1 MKIALTYTGS
11 EEKHR
16 NYVRWLKGNDDIAIV
31 KISAEDNNSLSEVKD
46 YDALVLSGGV
56 DIHPDF
62 YNQHTDYV
70 NAPATFNKERDR
82 FEFAA
87 FQSALENNKPV
98 LGICR
103 GLQLVNCFF
112 GGSLEQDLGN
122 DLNKI
127 HRSEKKD
134 KAHGLTV
141 ERETLLSEIIQSE
154 RSVVNSAQHQA
165 VKSLGKGLKVNCV
178 SDDGTIEGFEWADAS
193 GKSFL
198 LCIQWHPER
207 MFQFGLE
214 NSPLSKNIR
223 DTFIKV
229 IHQSNINNQ

>member
-11 EEKHR
+11 DEKHN
-16 NYVRWLKGNDDIAIV
+16 NYVRWLQANDDITV
-31 KISAEDNNSLSEVKD
+31 MKISADDNNLHEVKD
-46 YDALVLSGGV
+46 CDALVLSGGV
-56 DIHPDF
+56 DIHPEL
-62 YNQHTDYV
+62 YNQHTDYA
-70 NAPATFNKERDR
+70 NAPNAFNKERDQ

-87 FQSALENNKPV
+87 FQFALENGKPV

-112 GGSLEQDLGN
+112 GGSLEQDLGI

-134 KAHGLTV
+134 KAHGLTI
-141 ERETLLSEIIQSE
+141 ERGTVLYKIIQTE
-154 RSVVNSAQHQA
+154 RSVVNSAHHQA
-165 VKSLGKGLKVNCV
+165 VKKLGKGLKVNCV
-178 SDDGTIEGFEWADAS
+178 ADDGTIEGFEWADAS
-193 GKSFL
+193 HKPFL

-214 NSPLSKNIR
+214 DSPLTKNIR
-223 DTFIKV
+223 NTFIEA
-229 IHQSNINNQ
+229 IHQK

>member
-11 EEKHR
+11 DEKHN
-16 NYVRWLKGNDDIAIV
+16 NYVRWLKANDDIAVI
-31 KISAEDNNSLSEVKD
+31 KITVDDNNLHEVKD
-46 YDALVLSGGV
+46 CDALVLSGGV
-56 DIHPDF
+56 DIHPEF
-62 YNQHTDYV
+62 YSQHTDYA
-70 NAPATFNKERDR
+70 NAPESFHKERDQ
-82 FEFAA
+82 FELAA

-112 GGSLEQDLGN
+112 GGNLKQDLGS

-134 KAHGLTV
+134 KAHGLTIEKGTV
-141 ERETLLSEIIQSE
+141 LHEIIQAE
-154 RSVVNSAQHQA
+154 RGVVNSAHHQA
-165 VKSLGKGLKVNCV
+165 VKKLGEGLKVNCMA
-178 SDDGTIEGFEWADAS
+178 DDGTIEGFEWADAS
-193 GKSFL
+193 DKPFL

-214 NSPLSKNIR
+214 HSPLSKNIR
-223 DTFIKV
+223 DTFIEV
-229 IHQSNINNQ
+229 INLSIANNQ